1 MVMLIKHTYH
11 PYELGMSLQ
20 FKSVGGKFVSVV
32 IKNTQHSRKAY
43 LS

>member
-1 MVMLIKHTYH
+1 MLIKHTYH

-32 IKNTQHSRKAY
+32 IKI
-43 LS
+43 LSTAERHI